1 MALDMLPVSE
11 LRSRVLAALCRLA
24 YRRGEF
30 VLSSGQ
36 KSDYYINGKQV
47 TLDPWG
53 AWWIGQWMFA
63 SLSPETV
70 AVGGLTLGADPLVT
84 AVSVVSAIA
93 ERPLPALIVRKQPKG
108 HGTQAWIEGQSL
120 PPGSGVTVL
129 EDVVTTGASALLAA
143 EQLRAAGY
151 RVWEAIALVDR
162 DQGGAARLAAA
173 AIQLRPLLTIAEV
186 HDYYH
191 SHYGGQDGTP
201 R

>member
-1 MALDMLPVSE
+1 MLPVSE

-24 YRRGEF
+24 YRRGAF

-36 KSDYYINGKQV
+36 SSDYYINGKQV
-47 TLDPWG
+47 TLDPFG

-93 ERPLPALIVRKQPKG
+93 ERPVLGLIVRKQPKG

-120 PPGSGVTVL
+120 PAGSVVTVL

-151 RVWEAIALVDR
+151 RVSRVIALVDR
-162 DQGGAARLAAA
+162 DQGGAEQLAAA
-173 AIQLRPLLTIAEV
+173 GLELHPLLAIAEV

-191 SHYGGQDGTP
+191 RYYGGQHGAAS
-201 R
+201 